1 MKRILSLLCCS
12 LCVLHAFAQSEA
24 SATAEKRKILIGE
37 QFGLELRAVFPE
49 GSSFEWFDVDSLA
62 HFEILQRSKIDT
74 QSVAGGT
81 VGSQTL
87 TLTSWDSGRYTIPAL
102 ELGRARTKSIIIDV
116 SYTPFDT
123 TQPYHE
129 IKDIIDVQKPESSKW
144 IWYVAI
150 GLLLL
155 VFFLLFF
162 PKGKKKEQPAAVA
175 APPPSE
181 DAYRTAMARLDRLS
195 PDGDIRIYYT
205 ELTDILRDYLHK
217 RKNIQS
223 FSKTTD
229 DLAVQIGRLGLPNDL
244 YNRLLQSLRLS
255 DMVKFARVQPLQEEN
270 REARTVIRES
280 IVAIEEFK

>member
-1 MKRILSLLCCS
+1 MKRILSLACCL

-24 SATAEKRKILIGE
+24 SATADKRKILIGE

-49 GSSFEWFDVDSLA
+49 GGSFEWFDVDSLA

-74 QSVAGGT
+74 QQVAGGT
-81 VGSQTL
+81 AGSQTL

-102 ELGRARTKSIIIDV
+102 ELGRARTKPISIDV

-129 IKDIIDVQKPESSKW
+129 IKDIIDVQKPEQSKW

-162 PKGKKKEQPAAVA
+162 PKGKKQEQPAPVVA
-175 APPPSE
+175 PPSE
-181 DAYRTAMARLDRLS
+181 DAYRKALARLDNLS
-195 PDGDIRIYYT
+195 PEGDNRIYYT
-205 ELTDILRDYLHK
+205 ELTDILRDYLHRQK
-217 RKNIQS
+217 GIQS

-255 DMVKFARVQPLQEEN
+255 DMVKFARFQPLQEEN
-270 REARTVIRES
+270 RESRTVVRES
-280 IVAIEEFK
+280 IIAIEELK